1 MRRKGGGSGRNPF
14 RRDNP
19 LAASYLCVFLYSSG
33 EASLHVLVPPYLS
46 DGRGFGPGLI
56 GTVLA
61 IFGLSS
67 LLTRLPVGAGYRA
80 TRVRP
85 LLLAGGILSAGAFAV
100 MPFID
105 GPVVIAGLMAM
116 DGVGWAMATTTQLTV
131 LVASRPSHLAIAS
144 VMGWYSGFTGL
155 GNAVGGAA
163 AGMVADG
170 LGYTAGFLLLASFPA
185 LATVV
190 MLRSLPGQL
199 AAASQANDAERSD
212 DAPGHTIRRT
222 DSPQSMLS
230 VVRSAGTLPM
240 AVYGG
245 ALIMFFIN
253 VHNALLSTFQ
263 PVLALA
269 AGLTLTQIGL
279 LASVRSLTSSAT
291 RIASGPIF
299 SRVSGRSLTT
309 PMFLIGVATLYLV
322 PVFRESFWLQAV
334 VFALAGL
341 SRGLLRV
348 TGTASAFED
357 AGDGRPHG
365 LVSAFLYMGLDL
377 GKVLGPPIGGVLAE
391 WVGVPAMFKV
401 AAAGLFAAYL
411 AFLLAA
417 RLRGSAARRA
427 A

>member
-1 MRRKGGGSGRNPF
+1 MRRK
-14 RRDNP
+14 RDNP

-33 EASLHVLVPPYLS
+33 EAALHVLMPPFLS
-46 DGRGFGPGLI
+46 DGRGYGPGVI

-85 LLLAGGILSAGAFAV
+85 LLLAGGVLSAGAFAV
-100 MPFID
+100 MPFTD
-105 GPVVIAGLMAM
+105 GPVPIAALMAM

-144 VMGWYSGFTGL
+144 MMGWYSGFTGL

-163 AGMVADG
+163 AGVVADG
-170 LGYTAGFLLLASFPA
+170 LGYTAGFLLLAAFPA
-185 LATVV
+185 LATAV
-190 MLRSLPGQL
+190 MLRALPGQL
-199 AAASQANDAERSD
+199 AAASQTNTASQANDAERSD
-212 DAPGHTIRRT
+212 DGAPPRAE
-222 DSPQSMLS
+222 SPQSAIS
-230 VVRSAGTLPM
+230 VLRSIGTLPM

-269 AGLTLTQIGL
+269 AGLTLTQIGM
-279 LASVRSLTSSAT
+279 LASVRSLTSSVT
-291 RIASGPIF
+291 RLASGPLF
-299 SRVSGRSLTT
+299 SGVSGRSLTT
-309 PMFLIGVATLYLV
+309 PMFLIGVTTLYLV

-348 TGTASAFED
+348 TGSASAFED

-365 LVSAFLYMGLDL
+365 LVSAFLHMGLDL

-401 AAAGLFAAYL
+401 AAAGLLAAYL
-411 AFLLAA
+411 IFLLTA
-417 RLRGSAARRA
+417 RFRGGVARRA

>member
-1 MRRKGGGSGRNPF
+1 MRRERGGAGLNPF
-14 RRDNP
+14 RRGNP

-33 EASLHVLVPPYLS
+33 EAALHVLVPPYLS
-46 DGRGFGPGLI
+46 DGRGYGPGVI

-85 LLLAGGILSAGAFAV
+85 LLLAGGVLSAGAFAV
-100 MPFID
+100 MPFAD
-105 GPVVIAGLMAM
+105 GPVPITALMAM

-131 LVASRPSHLAIAS
+131 LVSSRPSHLPIAP

-163 AGMVADG
+163 AGVVADG
-170 LGYTAGFLLLASFPA
+170 LGYTAGFLLLAAFPA
-185 LATVV
+185 LATAV

-199 AAASQANDAERSD
+199 AAASTAGESERSD
-212 DAPGHTIRRT
+212 EDRHGAART
-222 DSPQSMLS
+222 ESP
-230 VVRSAGTLPM
+230 RSAISVLRSIGTLPM

-245 ALIMFFIN
+245 AMIMFFIN

-269 AGLTLTQIGL
+269 AGLTLTQIGV
-279 LASVRSLTSSAT
+279 LASVRSLTSSVT
-291 RIASGPIF
+291 RIASGPLF
-299 SRVSGRSLTT
+299 ARVSGRSLTT
-309 PMFLIGVATLYLV
+309 PMFLLGVATLYLV
-322 PVFRESFWLQAV
+322 PVFRESFLLQAV

-348 TGTASAFED
+348 TGSASAFED
-357 AGDGRPHG
+357 AGDGRTHG
-365 LVSAFLYMGLDL
+365 LVSAFLHMGLDL
-377 GKVLGPPIGGVLAE
+377 GKVLGPPIGGVIAE
-391 WVGVPAMFKV
+391 WVGVAAMFKV
-401 AAAGLFAAYL
+401 AAAGLLGAYVV
-411 AFLLAA
+411 FLLAA
-417 RLRGSAARRA
+417 RLLR
-427 A
+427 